1 MYFFKELKDYI
12 GFSDSDAECLRKLH
26 PLLGPYF
33 EEIVNHFYRALNEN
47 QRTREIF
54 TGEAQIAR
62 LRKTLFQ
69 WLTEVFN
76 GVYDDTFFRAR
87 QRVGRIHVEVGLQPQ
102 FMFGAMNIIRI
113 DLIRALHEQEA
124 RLEKEVGYNR
134 PECIESVERILD
146 LELTIM
152 TQAYWDKL
160 MRMKL
165 EIPSALATGLA
176 HEIRNP
182 LNTMGLQL
190 TLLDRRIRDIGNV
203 VEGAEERILP
213 IAEALRSELG
223 RIHTLTNDIMDFA
236 KPVEISPAWHDAG
249 TLLDEL
255 KRVHGA
261 SLEASNIVLETEL
274 KGDSRMWC
282 DMDRLRQVFVNF
294 LTNAV
299 EAMDAASGPD
309 ASAGRIVVC
318 VDNADYGTTLTFE
331 DRGEGMAPGLKFR
344 VFDLFF
350 TTKASGTG
358 MGLPIIKKII
368 DAHGGSIDVS
378 SQPGRGTK
386 FTVFLPRPEFG
397 DGPVS

>member
-1 MYFFKELKDYI
+1 MYFFKEIKDYI
-12 GFSDSDAECLRKLH
+12 GFSEADAQCLQKLH
-26 PLLGPYF
+26 PLLAPYF
-33 EEIVNHFYRALNEN
+33 EDIVDHFYRALNDN
-47 QRTREIF
+47 ARTRDIF
-54 TGEAQIAR
+54 TGPDQVER
-62 LRKTLFQ
+62 LQKTLIR
-69 WLTEVFN
+69 WLNELFSGTYGES
-76 GVYDDTFFRAR
+76 YYRAR

-102 FMFGAMNIIRI
+102 FMFGAMNIVRI
-113 DLIRALHEQEA
+113 DLLRAVEA
-124 RLEKEVGYNR
+124 QRDRLDQEVGYER
-134 PECIESVERILD
+134 LACVESIERILD

-160 MRMKL
+160 MHMKL

-190 TLLDRRIRDIGNV
+190 TLLDRRLRDIGNS

-213 IAEALRSELG
+213 IAETLRSELG

-236 KPVEISPAWHDAG
+236 KPVEISPAWHD
-249 TLLDEL
+249 TQNLLDEL
-255 KRVHGA
+255 ERVHGP
-261 SLEASNIVLETEL
+261 SLEASNIAIETRLTGEA
-274 KGDSRMWC
+274 RMWC
-282 DMDRLRQVFVNF
+282 DMDRLRQVMVNF

-299 EAMDAASGPD
+299 EAMDDDGQ
-309 ASAGRIVVC
+309 ITVHIE
-318 VDNADYGTTLTFE
+318 NADYGTTLTFE
-331 DRGEGMAPGLKFR
+331 DGGEGMAPGLKFR

-350 TTKASGTG
+350 TTKAAGTG

-386 FTVFLPRPEFG
+386 FTVFLPRPEFN
-397 DGPVS
+397 D